1 MAEAERVHDRLADI
15 FLRQAE
21 LDGEIARL
29 RALDFPPEVWA
40 EKLSIALIAELIEV
54 LEALNF
60 KWWKNPHPVDG
71 AAIQEELA
79 DVLHFFV
86 SLCLHLGVGPDELYE
101 AYVRKQRENLA
112 RQHGRSGRPGYAAL
126 PPRGGEADAL
136 ERAGGEG
143 DRQPA

>member
-21 LDGEIARL
+21 LDEEIARL
-29 RALDFPPEVWA
+29 RGLDFPAEVWA
-40 EKLSIALIAELIEV
+40 EKLSLALTAELFEV

-60 KWWKNPHPVDG
+60 KWWKNPEPVQ
-71 AAIQEELA
+71 AEAVREELA

-86 SLCLHLGVGPDELYE
+86 SLCLHLGVGPEELYE

-112 RQHGRSGRPGYAAL
+112 RQRGRSSRPGYAV
-126 PPRGGEADAL
+126 RERDGGGADAL
-136 ERAGGEG
+136 E
-143 DRQPA
+143 